1 MCDFLFTFAEKVQ
14 AMMCF
19 SIRNNTKSN
28 LQYSKLLFVIGVF
41 LSPLSV
47 MAATHEVMV
56 LDPRSFSPSNLTIEV
71 GDTVRW
77 VNAAGGNRHDVT
89 ADDFSFQ
96 SETSSGFT
104 FEMTFN
110 SIAEI
115 LYHCTVHSRPA
126 SSGGTLQNGR
136 INVIAATISTDV
148 SIESVNAVDGAY
160 EAGEDFRVKA
170 TLKNKGDASS
180 GLFNI
185 NFYASTDGDITTDD
199 TLLGT
204 MEINDLSAG
213 ESENID
219 ESIDLPAGLAVG
231 DYFIGAIIDLDDND
245 LSNNTNV
252 DETPI
257 FVFTEFTMNAGLND
271 AWFNPATSGQG
282 LFITVFPELGFVSLA
297 WFTYDTELP
306 PMDATANLGDPGHR
320 WFTALGSIDGDGSE
334 MEITITSGGLFDT
347 PPGDDLTR
355 RDDGTLT
362 LKFNNCNEGTAS
374 YNIPS
379 INAQGEVPIERVAI
393 DNVALCNALLRQS
406 QLP

>member
-1 MCDFLFTFAEKVQ
+1 
-14 AMMCF
+14 MMCF
-19 SIRNNTKSN
+19 SAKNKTKSS
-28 LQYSKLLFVIGVF
+28 LLYSKLLFVIGVF

-56 LDPRSFSPSNLTIEV
+56 LDPRSFSPNNLTIEV

-136 INVIAATISTDV
+136 INVIAAAISTDV

-199 TLLGT
+199 TLLST

-245 LSNNTNV
+245 SSNNTNV

-347 PPGDDLTR
+347 PPGDDLAR